1 MDRKE
6 HQAWLAQLAAEDRCR
21 RALAEPEIARK
32 EALLRQAQARLD
44 ATHAAIAETQAAL
57 DDARRDADEA
67 GDADT
72 ARAPADG
79 ER

>member
-6 HQAWLAQLAAEDRCR
+6 HQAWLAQLAAEDRR
-21 RALAEPEIARK
+21 KRALAEPEIARK

-44 ATHAAIAETQAAL
+44 TTHAAIAETQAAL
-57 DDARRDADEA
+57 DDARRDAEDGGA
-67 GDADT
+67 GDAPG
-72 ARAPADG
+72 AADG